1 MRPSRLSGLLKP
13 ALLLVTR
20 GRCKRLVLP
29 GTLALAMLALALAA
43 VASGSTASI
52 AEQVAIQPTSSAP
65 DIGSAQA
72 PRGGRSHSS
81 STAVV
86 TGYLPLVLLRFDPA
100 HYSNCRFGV
109 GQAAHPVTS
118 YGIPSLNL
126 GWYSDWGA
134 QVNPPRPADVEYVQM
149 LHVSSGGGHS
159 PSGTALADIIANNPG
174 ALWLIG
180 NEPDCIHQNNVLPE
194 DYARAYHD
202 AHAFIKEHDPTARVA
217 VGGIVQP
224 TPLRMQYLDM
234 VLDEYVTLYGEALP
248 TDAWHIHSFILREK
262 RGDWGCDIPP
272 GIAVDEGMLYTF
284 PDDTDRVDIFQDR
297 IMVFRQ
303 WMRDQGYRDTPLI
316 ITEYGTLAGYYD
328 PDWKYVDSNGD
339 PMDEAR
345 ARDFM
350 TATFDYLL
358 SANDPDLGYPAD
370 ENRLVQRWLW
380 YSLDDAI
387 AYGGALF
394 DPFTFNM
401 LQLGQDFGDY
411 TSAIPPTV
419 DLLAVDVTQVGPVPF
434 SPTSPATVTLR
445 ARVSNVGNVAIA
457 QPVTVRLLDG
467 NGHQIGS
474 DETIAEPIAGC
485 AEIQEVSITWSNVP
499 PGLHTVWVVVDPED
513 EVSEADEDNNQVQGA
528 VLVAE

>member
-1 MRPSRLSGLLKP
+1 MRSSQLSGLLKR

-29 GTLALAMLALALAA
+29 GTLALGMLALALAA
-43 VASGSTASI
+43 VASGSAAPI
-52 AEQVAIQPTSSAP
+52 AEQAAVEPTSSSA

-134 QVNPPRPADVEYVQM
+134 QASPPRPGGVEYVQL
-149 LHVSSGGGHS
+149 LHVSSDGYS
-159 PSGTALADIIANNPG
+159 PRGATLADIIAANPG

-180 NEPDCIHQNNVLPE
+180 NEPDCIYQNNVLPE
-194 DYARAYHD
+194 DYAQAYHD
-202 AHAFIKEHDPTARVA
+202 AYAFIKEHDLTAQVA
-217 VGGIVQP
+217 AGGIVQP

-234 VLDEYVTLYGEALP
+234 VLDEYMTLYGEALP

-272 GIAVDEGMLYTF
+272 GITADEGMLYIF
-284 PDDTDRVDIFQDR
+284 PDDTDRLDIFQDR

-303 WMRDQGYRDTPLI
+303 WMRDWGYRDTPLI
-316 ITEYGTLAGYYD
+316 ITEYGTLTPYYD
-328 PDWKYVDSNGD
+328 PEWKYVDSNGD

-350 TATFDYLL
+350 YGTFDYLL
-358 SANDPDLGYPAD
+358 TASDPDLGYPAD

-380 YSLDDAI
+380 YSLDDTI

-394 DPFTFNM
+394 DPFTLNM
-401 LQLGQDFGDY
+401 LQLGHDFGDY
-411 TSAIPPTV
+411 TSAISPTV
-419 DLLAVDVTQVGPVPF
+419 DLLAVDVTQMGSVPF
-434 SPTSPATVTLR
+434 PPASPATVTLR
-445 ARVSNVGNVAIA
+445 ARVSNVGSVTIA

-467 NGHQIGS
+467 QGHQIGS
-474 DETIAEPIAGC
+474 DEAITGTIAGC
-485 AEIQEVSITWSNVP
+485 AEVEEVSITWSNVP
-499 PGLHTVWVVVDPED
+499 PGVHTLWVVVDPED
-513 EVSEADEDNNQVQGA
+513 EVAEANEDNNEAQGV